1 MWLLFSMSFVLA
13 LITSLIEAK
22 MKHLTLEYSTRLNQ
36 SHTSLATSPSNN
48 SIKTAKRTDGL
59 FLKTN
64 KLRAS
69 VTKFG

>member
-36 SHTSLATSPSNN
+36 SQHQSCDFT
-48 SIKTAKRTDGL
+48 I
-59 FLKTN
+59 
-64 KLRAS
+64 
-69 VTKFG
+69 